1 MWQHYRKTLP
11 FVQAFIVIACLIL
24 YFYKAAPL
32 AAIVLFFVMMQA
44 GSLLGAVWAVRL
56 KQKMGPKALPLHGRL

>member
-11 FVQAFIVIACLIL
+11 FVQTFILIACTFLF
-24 YFYKAAPL
+24 FYKAAPL
-32 AAIVLFFVMMQA
+32 TVIAVFFAMMQA

-56 KQKMGPKALPLHGRL
+56 KQKMNSDRLPLHSR